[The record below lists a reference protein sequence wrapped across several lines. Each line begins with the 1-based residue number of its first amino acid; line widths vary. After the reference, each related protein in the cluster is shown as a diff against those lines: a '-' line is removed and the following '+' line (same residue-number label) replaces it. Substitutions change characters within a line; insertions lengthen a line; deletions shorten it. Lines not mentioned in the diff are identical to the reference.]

1 MARGFDAVRR
11 DVLRGGAALVAACV
25 VERGAGAAA
34 DQGGTPA
41 ARGRL
46 KQSVSRWCFG
56 KWSLD
61 ELCAHAARIGY
72 RGIDLLGPAEWP
84 VVRKHGLVCP
94 LGMLGGPLNIEKGFN
109 RLEQHAA
116 ILEALGKGI
125 DLAAEAGVP
134 NLVCFSGNR
143 AGMSDEE
150 GLENCARGLG
160 QIASHAERKGVTLC
174 VELLNSKVDHKD
186 YMCDHTAW
194 GVELVRKVG
203 SPRVKLLYDIY
214 HMQIME
220 GDVIRTIRENDRLDR
235 PLPHGRRAGPARD
248 RRPPGAQL
256 PGDLPRDRRHGLHR
270 LPRPGVRAHGRAAAR
285 ARGRVPDLRRVSGAR
300 CIRGARAPA
309 EVSNPGRTRSGG
321 CGPVVGLG
329 RSAGRRHCLEPA
341 VTASI
346 TRSRLKLPG
355 F

>member
-1 MARGFDAVRR
+1 MARGFEAVRR
-11 DVLRGGAALVAACV
+11 DVLRGGAALVAASV

-41 ARGRL
+41 VRGRL

-61 ELCAHAARIGY
+61 ELCAHAARVGY
-72 RGIDLLGPAEWP
+72 RGIDLLGSAEWP

-109 RLEQHAA
+109 RIEHHAV

-150 GLENCARGLG
+150 GLENCARGLR

-186 YMCDHTAW
+186 YMGDHTAW
-194 GVELVRKVG
+194 GVALVEKVG

-220 GDVIRTIRENDRLDR
+220 GDVIRTIRGAIGSIA
-235 PLPHGRRAGPARD
+235 HFHTAG
-248 RRPPGAQL
+248 
-256 PGDLPRDRRHGLHR
+256 
-270 LPRPGVRAHGRAAAR
+270 V
-285 ARGRVPDLRRVSGAR
+285 
-300 CIRGARAPA
+300 
-309 EVSNPGRTRSGG
+309 PGRHEID
-321 CGPVVGLG
+321 G
-329 RSAGRRHCLEPA
+329 RQELNYPAICRAIVDAGYTGYLAQEFVPTDEPLRALEEA
-341 VTASI
+341 FRICDV
-346 TRSRLKLPG
+346 
-355 F
+355 